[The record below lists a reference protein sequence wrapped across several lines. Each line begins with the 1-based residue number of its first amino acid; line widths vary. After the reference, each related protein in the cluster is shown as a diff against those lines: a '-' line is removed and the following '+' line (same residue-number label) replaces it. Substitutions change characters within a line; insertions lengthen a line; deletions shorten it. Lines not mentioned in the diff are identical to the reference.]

1 MICKKFFIFFAFLF
15 IMPMFLAQAIDGPME
30 VKKPLGIPPV
40 TCPYINNYL
49 KIGQQDDDSKEITKL
64 QLFLK
69 NTEGSSHVQVNG
81 VFDGD
86 TLNAVKKFQEKYKED
101 ILTPWGVSEPTG
113 YVYITTKKK
122 INELYC
128 GEKFPLTLEQ
138 KTELEKHE
146 QSLESSDLN
155 PTKTIEQ
162 KVGVE
167 KSDPELT
174 ITDLIV
180 KNVDMVALNEQKL
193 ESENSSLEDEESEK
207 EEKEKRGIFAA
218 AVGKLTSVLPTILVV
233 LFVALLLFLM
243 YRSLKPESKDAY

>member
-146 QSLESSDLN
+146 QSLK
-155 PTKTIEQ
+155 PGI
-162 KVGVE
+162 V